1 MDNRATMDDIGL
13 RARWRLRDRRLA
25 DRGASS
31 LELAILTPILIIV
44 ILLVIQFAM
53 VYHARHVA
61 LAAAQHGAR
70 IARDT
75 PQGAWQSQA
84 ETEARSYASKV
95 GPEVLGG
102 VHAQAFAGPDQ
113 QRWVTVTGTAVNLV
127 PGISIKV
134 TQKSG
139 GPIECYRP
147 DIGAATNCQVPNP

>member
-1 MDNRATMDDIGL
+1 LSDRATMGDIEI
-13 RARWRLRDRRLA
+13 RLRRRFA

-31 LELAILTPILIIV
+31 LELAILTPILILV

-75 PQGAWQSQA
+75 PQGAWESQA
-84 ETEARSYASKV
+84 ETEAQSYAGKI
-95 GPEVLGG
+95 GPDVLGG
-102 VHAQAFAGPDQ
+102 VHAQAYEDQNQ
-113 QRWVTVTGTAVNLV
+113 QRWVTVTGTAVKIV
-127 PGISIKV
+127 PGITIRV
-134 TQKSG
+134 RQRSG

>member
-1 MDNRATMDDIGL
+1 MGDIVIRMRKRAG
-13 RARWRLRDRRLA
+13 

-31 LELAILTPILIIV
+31 LELAILTPILILV

-75 PQGAWQSQA
+75 PQGSWQSQA
-84 ETEARSYASKV
+84 ETDAETYAGKI
-95 GPEVLGG
+95 GPDVLGG
-102 VHAQAFAGPDQ
+102 VNAVATEDQNQ
-113 QRWVTVTGTAVNLV
+113 QRWVTVSGTAVEIV
-127 PGISIKV
+127 PGVTIKV
-134 TQKSG
+134 TQRSG